1 MTMSSAFTTFK
12 IFARCLLAAAA
23 VVAIGHPQDQQET
36 NFEGQ
41 PGVLLSN
48 DKLQLTV
55 LRLGSTITNLT
66 LLDDPA
72 KLSPLWNAQRLARE
86 AGRQD
91 YGGGVLG
98 HFVCVD
104 GFGPSSAE
112 ERAAGIPGHGEA
124 HLTNFKI
131 VKYVD
136 GDSVSLTARLP
147 IVQEM
152 FTRTFSIV
160 KGESVIYVDSV
171 LENLL
176 GFDRPVN
183 WAEHATV
190 GAPFLE
196 PGKVKIFLSGT
207 RSQNRDYLREQ
218 AVARTNAGGGG
229 NTPANRGNAPQ
240 TQRRLVSGA
249 DFNWPVAPGLD
260 GKQVD
265 MSVIPEDTHF
275 LDHATTLLD
284 PSRKLEWVVAF
295 NSQRRLL
302 YGYVFR
308 REDYWWLQHWGN
320 YPDAKQV
327 VRGMEF
333 GTQPYDVPRREA
345 ITLNSMFGTP
355 TYRWL
360 PAKSKIESHF
370 LLFYVRAPEGLNRV
384 DDIRLE
390 GHRLIIEDQLTKK
403 QLNLASS
410 RGL

>member
-1 MTMSSAFTTFK
+1 MSSALTSFK
-12 IFARCLLAAAA
+12 TVASFFLA
-23 VVAIGHPQDQQET
+23 VVAAVAVGQAQGQRDP

-41 PGVLLSN
+41 PVVLLSN

-55 LRLGSTITNLT
+55 LRLGSTMANLV

-72 KLSPLWNAQRLARE
+72 KLSPLWNAPRLARE
-86 AGRQD
+86 AGRQEQAT
-91 YGGGVLG
+91 GGVLG

-104 GFGPSSAE
+104 GFGPSSVE
-112 ERAAGIPGHGEA
+112 EHAAGIPGHGEA
-124 HLTNFKI
+124 HATNFDI
-131 VKYVD
+131 VKYAA
-136 GDSVSLTARLP
+136 GDSVSLTAKLP

-160 KGESVIYVDSV
+160 KGENVIYVDSR

-196 PGKVKIFLSGT
+196 PGKVTIFLSGT
-207 RSQNRDYLREQ
+207 RSQNRDYLREE
-218 AVARTNAGGGG
+218 AMARANAGPSG
-229 NTPANRGNAPQ
+229 NTAVNRGYAPQ
-240 TQRRLVSGA
+240 TQLRLVSGA
-249 DFNWPVAPGLD
+249 DFNWPLAPGLD
-260 GKQVD
+260 GKPVD
-265 MSVIPEDTHF
+265 MSVIPENPHF
-275 LDHATTLLD
+275 LDHATTLMD
-284 PSRKLEWVVAF
+284 PSRKLEWVAAF
-295 NSQRRLL
+295 NRERHLV

-308 REDYWWLQHWGN
+308 REDYWWLQHWGD
-320 YPDAKQV
+320 YPSAKQV

-360 PAKSKIESHF
+360 PAKAKIESHF
-370 LLFYVRAPEGLNRV
+370 LLFYINVPEGLNQV

-390 GHRLIIEDQLTKK
+390 NGRLIIEDQVTKK
-403 QLNLASS
+403 QLNLAAS